1 MADYTLN
8 RTGAEIDA
16 IGNSVMAQSSLT
28 SVPSRTY
35 IDLCS
40 MTLPAGTY
48 VVIGQIY
55 MNAAENFNVVG
66 SISTESATTQISSG
80 GHAQV
85 SVSADMDGVSISLTR
100 IVVLSVQTT
109 IYLVCRQSSTT
120 AKATGY
126 APRNMMRA
134 VRIR

>member
-28 SVPSRTY
+28 SVPSKTY

-40 MTLPAGTY
+40 MTLPVGTY

-55 MNAAENFNVVG
+55 MTASENFNVVG

-85 SVSADMDGVSISLTR
+85 SVSANMDSVSISLTR
-100 IVVLSVQTT
+100 IVVLSEQTT

>member
-8 RTGAEIDA
+8 RTGVEIDA

-35 IDLCS
+35 VDLCS
-40 MTLPAGTY
+40 MVLPAGTY

-55 MNAAENFNVVG
+55 MTASENFNVVG

-85 SVSADMDGVSISLTR
+85 SVNAGMDGVSISLAR

-109 IYLVCRQSSTT
+109 IYLVCRQSSLT
-120 AKATGY
+120 AKETGY